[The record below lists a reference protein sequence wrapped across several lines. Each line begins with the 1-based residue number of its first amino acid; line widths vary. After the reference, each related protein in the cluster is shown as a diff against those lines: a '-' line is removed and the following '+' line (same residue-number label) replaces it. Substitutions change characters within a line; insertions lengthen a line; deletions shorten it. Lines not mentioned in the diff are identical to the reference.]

1 MTTSQDT
8 ALDALE
14 KGYPVI
20 GGETGH
26 ILALL
31 PVSEEQ
37 KAQGYKFAILDS
49 ARGHSGLYKSVEEAN
64 AVVDGNLGFIAIIIP

>member
-1 MTTSQDT
+1 MTTNQNT
-8 ALDALE
+8 ALEALE

-26 ILALL
+26 ILAIV

-49 ARGHSGLYKSVEEAN
+49 ARKHDGIYKSVEEAN
-64 AVVDGNLGFIAIIIP
+64 AVVDGNLGFIAIIMP